1 MIGGDLYGHLMST
14 RIFNLIMNE
23 IFICRA
29 SENYEKSGSYDL
41 HRSVLVPTYKYCT
54 SPMFHMQIVISITCW
69 CLVDTSRIFVY
80 PSYYVMGRY
89 HESSYVILLI
99 SKPFSLG
106 LMKAKNCMIFMY
118 LNDIEN
124 KKYHQVRTHI
134 KNGEVL
140 IIDTPMVLKR
150 NYGTNPTLV

>member
-1 MIGGDLYGHLMST
+1 MSCMHG
-14 RIFNLIMNE
+14 RSFHFDNE
-23 IFICRA
+23 QDIHMSSFRKLWEKWQLRPA
-29 SENYEKSGSYDL
+29 SFGVGAYL
-41 HRSVLVPTYKYCT
+41 YCT
-54 SPMFHMQIVISITCW
+54 SPMFHIQIVISITCW